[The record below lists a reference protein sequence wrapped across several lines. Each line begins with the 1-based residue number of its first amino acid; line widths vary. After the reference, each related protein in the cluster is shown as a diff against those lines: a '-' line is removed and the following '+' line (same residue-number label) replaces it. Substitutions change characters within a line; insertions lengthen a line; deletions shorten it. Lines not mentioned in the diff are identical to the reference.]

1 MAKKIKWNN
10 RALDTFH
17 DIAVYLEEEYS
28 TKTSEK
34 FVQKVFDKI
43 AALQKYPTIGRKA
56 PKRKSI
62 RFILV
67 EKHYR
72 LYYRVSGSTLVI
84 SSIFDIRQHPDK
96 DIHR

>member
-1 MAKKIKWNN
+1 MAKKLKWNN

-28 TKTSEK
+28 TKTSER

-43 AALQKYPTIGRKA
+43 QVLQKYPTIGRKA
-56 PKRKSI
+56 PKRKSV

-72 LYYRVSGSTLVI
+72 LYYRISGNTLII
-84 SSIFDIRQHPDK
+84 SSLFDTRQNPKK
-96 DIHR
+96 DIHQ

>member
-1 MAKKIKWNN
+1 MVEKIKWNE
-10 RALDTFH
+10 RALNSFH
-17 DIAVYLEEEYS
+17 DIAVYLESEYS

-34 FVQKVFDKI
+34 FVQNVFDKI

-72 LYYRVSGSTLVI
+72 LYYRVSGSTLII
-84 SSIFDIRQHPDK
+84 STIFDTRQNPKK
-96 DIHR
+96 DIHQ